1 MTAKHP
7 NESQLL
13 RHKLEDFMM
22 QARQNER
29 KLRRFQSFELQLISL
44 YSLYDL
50 LKAVLYPD
58 YPTFKWDMVSLMLLD
73 PEYEIQ
79 RILEDAC
86 IDLTQHP
93 SLMFAT
99 ADKELQPLY
108 PNSLFPMLSPYRKK
122 HHQALFHGLKRPP
135 ASVALL
141 PLVRY
146 GRLIGS
152 LNIGSY
158 SENRFIKGMQTDFF
172 EHLSAIVAIC
182 LENAVNHER
191 LKRQGLTDTLTAINN
206 RRFFD
211 QRLSEEV
218 AAAKRDQHPLSCL
231 LLDIDHFK
239 QVNDVYG
246 HQTGDRVLMEVA
258 ALIRAQMRGNDVLAR
273 YGGEEFSA
281 LLSQTAQEEAG
292 EVAER
297 IRCSIAGRV
306 FAATAGQDFQVTI
319 SIGIATFEPVQ
330 DPQSH
335 RLAGEYL
342 VGQADRAL
350 YAAKA
355 AGRNQVISGGTILID
370 DEWQMVC

>member
-1 MTAKHP
+1 MTTKRADK
-7 NESQLL
+7 NQLL
-13 RHKLEDFMM
+13 RHKLEDFMA

-29 KLRRFQSFELQLISL
+29 KLRRFQSFELRLIGL
-44 YSLYDL
+44 HSLYDL
-50 LKAVLYPD
+50 LKTVLYPD
-58 YPTFKWDMVSLMLLD
+58 YPTFKWDMVSLILLD

-79 RILEDAC
+79 RILEDAY
-86 IDLTQHP
+86 IDLAQHP
-93 SLMFAT
+93 SLIFAT
-99 ADKELQPLY
+99 ADNELHPLF
-108 PNSLFPMLSPYRKK
+108 PSSLFPMLSPYRKK
-122 HHQALFHGLKRPP
+122 QHQLLFPGHKRPP
-135 ASVALL
+135 ASIALL

-152 LNIGSY
+152 LNIGSH

-172 EHLSAIVAIC
+172 EHLSAVVAIC

-211 QRLSEEV
+211 QRLKEEV

-231 LLDIDHFK
+231 LLDIDYFK
-239 QVNDVYG
+239 RVNDEHG
-246 HQTGDRVLMEVA
+246 HQAGDRVLMEVA

-281 LLSQTAQEEAG
+281 LLAQTAQEEAG

-297 IRCSIAGRV
+297 IRESIAGRP
-306 FAATAGQDFQVTI
+306 FETAEGQFNVTI
-319 SIGIATFEPVQ
+319 SIGIATFDPAS

-335 RLAGEYL
+335 RLEDTYL
-342 VGQADRAL
+342 VGLADKAL
-350 YAAKA
+350 YAAKG
-355 AGRNQVISGGTILID
+355 AGRNQVISTGTIFMN
-370 DEWQMVC
+370 DEWQAIC